1 MSEPSKELLEGF
13 ATVQRL
19 LRANRAVE
27 CESTP
32 AGLNVHLP
40 GQAGWSVCRLVDFDR
55 EHPGVLVP
63 LPAEMVTNLVPL
75 LEATP
80 LGTRW
85 SKIVLMS
92 RHDLRVIGP
101 ALCAAWDTCSDG
113 AAAGGQQE
121 GPVG

>member
-1 MSEPSKELLEGF
+1 MEPSKELIEDF

-27 CESTP
+27 YEATP
-32 AGLNVHLP
+32 TCFNVHLP
-40 GQAGWSVCRLVDFDR
+40 GRPGWSVCRLVDFGG

-80 LGTRW
+80 VGPRW
-85 SKIVLMS
+85 SRIALMS

-101 ALCAAWDTCSDG
+101 ALCAAWDACSDG
-113 AAAGGQQE
+113 AASGAQQE
-121 GPVG
+121 EPAG

>member
-27 CESTP
+27 YESTP

-40 GQAGWSVCRLVDFDR
+40 DRPGWSVCRLVDFGG

-80 LGTRW
+80 LGARW

-101 ALCAAWDTCSDG
+101 ALCAAWDACGDG

-121 GPVG
+121 QPAG

>member
-1 MSEPSKELLEGF
+1 MIEPSKELQEGF

-19 LRANRAVE
+19 LRANRGVE
-27 CESTP
+27 YEMTP
-32 AGLNVHLP
+32 TCFKVHLP
-40 GQAGWSVCRLVDFDR
+40 GQPGWSVCRLVDFGG

-80 LGTRW
+80 LAPRW
-85 SKIVLMS
+85 SKIALMS

-101 ALCAAWDTCSDG
+101 ALCAAWDACSDA

-121 GPVG
+121 APPG

>member
-1 MSEPSKELLEGF
+1 MSEPSQELLEGF

-27 CESTP
+27 YEVTP

-40 GQAGWSVCRLVDFDR
+40 GQAVWSVCRLVDFGG
-55 EHPGVLVP
+55 EHPGVIVP

-80 LGTRW
+80 LGSRW
-85 SKIVLMS
+85 SKIALLS

-101 ALCAAWDTCSDG
+101 ALCAAWDACSDG

-121 GPVG
+121 EPAG

>member
-27 CESTP
+27 YEVTP

-40 GQAGWSVCRLVDFDR
+40 GQPGWSVCRLVDFGG
-55 EHPGVLVP
+55 EHPSVVVP

-80 LGTRW
+80 LGPRW
-85 SKIVLMS
+85 SKIALMS

-101 ALCAAWDTCSDG
+101 ALCAAWDACSDG
-113 AAAGGQQE
+113 AAAGGQQDE
-121 GPVG
+121 PAA